1 MDTRKVTR
9 AYRLNQ
15 WTEIVRQYRSSGQT
29 VAAFCKEK
37 SLNPKSY
44 YYWLRLVREAA
55 CEALPAIANNK
66 SMIVPLTLRESTV
79 PPSEPAGNSKII
91 LHYGEFSL
99 DLDENTSSIFI
110 QNTIRTLMNLQVKS
124 SC

>member
-1 MDTRKVTR
+1 LNTRKVKK

-15 WTEIVRQYRSSGQT
+15 WTEIIRKCRSSGQT
-29 VAAFCKEK
+29 VVVFCNEQN
-37 SLNPKSY
+37 LNPQSY

-55 CEALPAIANNK
+55 CEALPAIANEKN
-66 SMIVPLTLRESTV
+66 MIVPLTLGESAAC
-79 PPSEPAGNSKII
+79 PSKAAVNTKIT

-99 DLDENTSSIFI
+99 NLDENTSSSFI
-110 QNTIRTLMNLQVKS
+110 EDTIRTLMNLQGKS